1 MTKCD
6 KCSPSAHACMVT
18 GTGGKGVQESRIW
31 RHFLAYDYAYEG
43 AVRVASVMACHAS
56 KEARGI
62 IRGAS
67 LWCMCV
73 RMPGLA
79 FLLRGVLSLVQDDMK
94 RGD

>member
-1 MTKCD
+1 MQPERCT
-6 KCSPSAHACMVT
+6 PGVT
-18 GTGGKGVQESRIW
+18 GRSRSQESRIGDTL
-31 RHFLAYDYAYEG
+31 FLAYDYAYEG

-62 IRGAS
+62 IRGES

-79 FLLRGVLSLVQDDMK
+79 FLLRGIFEFGS
-94 RGD
+94 R

>member
-1 MTKCD
+1 MTN
-6 KCSPSAHACMVT
+6 AARARTLVAT
-18 GTGGKGVQESRIW
+18 GRGGKESGVSDLATL
-31 RHFLAYDYAYEG
+31 FLLIDYAYEG

-56 KEARGI
+56 REARGI

-79 FLLRGVLSLVQDDMK
+79 FLLRGVFEFGS
-94 RGD
+94 R

>member
-1 MTKCD
+1 MTD
-6 KCSPSAHACMVT
+6 AARARTLVWLRER
-18 GTGGKGVQESRIW
+18 GARDQESRIW
-31 RHFLAYDYAYEG
+31 RRFLAYDYAYEG

-67 LWCMCV
+67 LWCVCV

-79 FLLRGVLSLVQDDMK
+79 FLLRGVLSLVQ
-94 RGD
+94 R